1 MADWL
6 AALIVAV
13 VYGATAG
20 VLALQGRA
28 KVKEAGPAVPEQTIE
43 TVKEDVEWAK
53 TQTRS
58 AVSKVSGV
66 SDATPSTGDVKQGA
80 RKAKGIA
87 QDNPLG
93 LAVAGVALGF
103 LIGTLVPGTRLEDE
117 KVGPLADD
125 VKEQAR
131 QTGHEA
137 LQHGKEVAQ
146 SAAES
151 AAETAKQEGSEH
163 GRQVAD
169 SARESAQ
176 QVSPS

>member
-1 MADWL
+1 MGEDPNAIRQEIEQTRREMGDTVGALGYKAD
-6 AALIVAV
+6 VKS
-13 VYGATAG
+13 
-20 VLALQGRA
+20 RA
-28 KVKEAGPAVPEQTIE
+28 KESIADKKDAL
-43 TVKEDVEWAK
+43 
-53 TQTRS
+53 
-58 AVSKVSGV
+58 VSKVSGV

-93 LAVAGVALGF
+93 LTVAGVALGF

-125 VKEQAR
+125 VTEQAR

-146 SAAES
+146 SGAES